1 MAATRTAWIR
11 RRSGPSAR
19 VVLTRCQIRL
29 KSPSSEAAYISRS
42 RWGCPR
48 RLSTRVSMA
57 VSKRA
62 TARVREW
69 RGSGTRA
76 EPNAGPGSRRDGH
89 EPGRGGPRCLA
100 LGGQLLGHPPR
111 LRGVAAEDGA
121 VGVER
126 AVVAQTGR
134 LGPEVLA
141 LAGPLD
147 GLPQRA
153 QRAAGAAGGAVGRL
167 G

>member
-1 MAATRTAWIR
+1 MAATRTAWIG

-29 KSPSSEAAYISRS
+29 KSPSSEAAYMSRS

-48 RLSTRVSMA
+48 RSSTHVSMA

-62 TARVREW
+62 TARVREC

-76 EPNAGPGSRRDGH
+76 EPNPGPRSRRDGH
-89 EPGRGGPRCLA
+89 ELDGGCGGRALGLT
-100 LGGQLLGHPPR
+100 LGGQLLGHAAR
-111 LRGVAAEDGA
+111 LVGVAAEHRA

-126 AVVAQTGR
+126 AVVAQAGR
-134 LGPEVLA
+134 LRPEVFA
-141 LAGPLD
+141 VAGP
-147 GLPQRA
+147 
-153 QRAAGAAGGAVGRL
+153 
-167 G
+167 